1 MRIDILH
8 AAHSKCKRRTATLL
22 KTLPTNASLR
32 LLCNSLPGLC
42 RESDFTSGLT
52 AAVLKVI
59 GKRPL
64 FKAVVYCCHVSACPG
79 CMSLISSISM
89 KSTVVK

>member
-22 KTLPTNASLR
+22 KTLPTNALRR

-59 GKRPL
+59 GKRPCL
-64 FKAVVYCCHVSACPG
+64 K
-79 CMSLISSISM
+79 LL
-89 KSTVVK
+89 STVATSLHVQAACR